1 MFLWFQEDVK
11 LMHDMGLDAYRF
23 SIAWPRLIPGTK
35 CIQIQV
41 ERAIFLKEIL
51 ILGDEPCRWKR
62 TDQPKGLGVL
72 QQSDR

>member
-35 CIQIQV
+35 V
-41 ERAIFLKEIL
+41 YTNTGRAWLVQLIKPVAGLMKIL
-51 ILGDEPCRWKR
+51 VSCPAA
-62 TDQPKGLGVL
+62 
-72 QQSDR
+72 